1 MDIKTIQKRIRDLR
15 REKNWSL
22 HEAARRAGLDYGT
35 VRKCELSMEKI
46 NAESLKK
53 LADVYGVSSLYL
65 YGYTESRDIPDQESF
80 IKSVESIPSTGERL
94 RFLRYNRGWTAK
106 FVGLC
111 KKMGVSCK
119 WMRL

>member
-35 VRKCELSMEKI
+35 VRKCELRMEKI

-53 LADVYGVSSLYL
+53 LAVVYGVSCLYL
-65 YGYTESRDIPDQESF
+65 YGYTESRAIPD
-80 IKSVESIPSTGERL
+80 
-94 RFLRYNRGWTAK
+94 
-106 FVGLC
+106 
-111 KKMGVSCK
+111 
-119 WMRL
+119 